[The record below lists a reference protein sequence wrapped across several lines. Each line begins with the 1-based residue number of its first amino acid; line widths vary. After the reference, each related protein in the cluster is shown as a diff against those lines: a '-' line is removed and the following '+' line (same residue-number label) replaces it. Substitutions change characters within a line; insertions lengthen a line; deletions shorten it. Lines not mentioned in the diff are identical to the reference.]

1 MLLNRICGH
10 WESVLSIATS
20 NLEKKKKKI
29 MFLNVIKFEQIF
41 ICSYSILVVLAKLC

>member
-20 NLEKKKKKI
+20 NLEKNKKNNVFKCDKI
-29 MFLNVIKFEQIF
+29 
-41 ICSYSILVVLAKLC
+41 